1 MNNFKGWVDM
11 DIIGRIG
18 YDRMGRPVILFKT
31 YNFLADKCH
40 DVMDYINY
48 LFYFILIDTM
58 SKCRGYI
65 DELIILADSS
75 NNTMR
80 NLKI

>member
-1 MNNFKGWVDM
+1 
-11 DIIGRIG
+11 
-18 YDRMGRPVILFKT
+18 MGRPVVLFKT
-31 YNFLADKCH
+31 YNFIADKCQ
-40 DVMDYINY
+40 DVTDYMNF
-48 LFYFILIDTM
+48 LFYFIVVEVM

-65 DELIILADSS
+65 DDMHLLADSS